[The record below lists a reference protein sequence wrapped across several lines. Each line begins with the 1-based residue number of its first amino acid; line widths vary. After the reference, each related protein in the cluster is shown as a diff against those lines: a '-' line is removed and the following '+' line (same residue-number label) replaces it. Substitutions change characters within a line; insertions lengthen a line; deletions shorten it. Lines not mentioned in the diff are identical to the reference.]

1 LVSGRVQVT
10 LYPTGYSAVVAQDE
24 GDLPSWIVTIK
35 GPTEWSLEV
44 PFLSRLPWQYTQ
56 FSDYVEPVVV
66 VRLLDT
72 LPQPFDKPVSIF
84 CAAFQGTGPDFQ
96 FAGLQSFVPPP
107 VPTLQSTDEA
117 HFQSSISASI
127 SMAERIGTT
136 YEFPFQGGLM
146 DVHDLLTRFSSRDP
160 ASFAGFPF
168 PVKIASWGS
177 AYALDNFDYVCN
189 LYKFYTGETNVK
201 ILYSG
206 AVQTGALIATVGS
219 SLQGQS
225 YGNFVKAGNSM
236 VLTDQ
241 TVWPMLEFKYPFLN
255 NVEFDSIWEPNGMF
269 YQTILNAGDMQMYL
283 ISGSQNFHPFYLL
296 PVPDFFLTSKPVPE
310 EPEEAVFQSY
320 SSLQRMF
327 LPRTYWGS
335 SVQEEADG
343 TPQVIPLD
351 TINYSQTFG
360 FKVKFTV
367 AYTNGPGSG
376 YYARIGLG
384 RDLPTDFGFGFEGPN
399 MSSTLLGMTSGRLNN
414 PTDNTNTSL
423 ELEFEGVSQQ
433 QTGFEP
439 LKLFIVLINA
449 SPDTEKL
456 LFNYVVELRSIG
468 SITCLSSFQDK
479 CRYAG
484 CCRYFKLSWNIF
496 IAPCGSHLYSTL
508 HLRRTIPNPSL
519 F

>member
-1 LVSGRVQVT
+1 
-10 LYPTGYSAVVAQDE
+10 
-24 GDLPSWIVTIK
+24 
-35 GPTEWSLEV
+35 
-44 PFLSRLPWQYTQ
+44 
-56 FSDYVEPVVV
+56 
-66 VRLLDT
+66 
-72 LPQPFDKPVSIF
+72 
-84 CAAFQGTGPDFQ
+84 
-96 FAGLQSFVPPP
+96 
-107 VPTLQSTDEA
+107 
-117 HFQSSISASI
+117 
-127 SMAERIGTT
+127 
-136 YEFPFQGGLM
+136 
-146 DVHDLLTRFSSRDP
+146 
-160 ASFAGFPF
+160 
-168 PVKIASWGS
+168 
-177 AYALDNFDYVCN
+177 
-189 LYKFYTGETNVK
+189 
-201 ILYSG
+201 
-206 AVQTGALIATVGS
+206 
-219 SLQGQS
+219 
-225 YGNFVKAGNSM
+225 M

-296 PVPDFFLTSKPVPE
+296 PVPDFFLTSKPVLE

-468 SITCLSSFQDK
+468 SITCLSSFQTNADTLGVVGISNYPGISSSLPVEVTSIPPFTLEGPFPIPVSFEQDVPVTI
-479 CRYAG
+479 RGSVPVYSG
-484 CCRYFKLSWNIF
+484 P
-496 IAPCGSHLYSTL
+496 APELEPVVPLWTTLYD
-508 HLRRTIPNPSL
+508 PYK
-519 F
+519 